1 MIRQSLTLALASL
14 ALGACMP
21 EPLPP
26 APPPPRAPNTGDTPA
41 PDTMR
46 WLYGSGEAAAA
57 SIQAWRQLTDYAL
70 TTAAAHPR
78 QSVRMGLP
86 DSHAPA
92 GAGTVGLVPC
102 DNKPPAVVF
111 DMDETAVLNS
121 GYEYWQALS
130 EKGYDADDWRR
141 WANDGAPY
149 VTPVP
154 GAVEGVRR
162 LREAGIAVVFNTN
175 RSTENVAG
183 TIAAIKAAGLGTAV
197 HGETLFLKGDDAMG
211 SRKDGR
217 RATIASRY
225 CVIALAGDNLGDFA
239 DVFND
244 PALPP
249 LARRDMATEDRV
261 AQLWGA
267 GWFALPNPV
276 YGAWQKGSIDETFPP
291 ETRWMPNNQPDRS
304 LDIMNEGK

>member
-1 MIRQSLTLALASL
+1 MIQRSLTLALILL
-14 ALGACMP
+14 ALGACTQERPGMT
-21 EPLPP
+21 
-26 APPPPRAPNTGDTPA
+26 PPPPNAGEGPA

-46 WLYGSGEAAAA
+46 WLYASGEAAAV
-57 SIQAWRQLTDYAL
+57 SIQAWRQLTDYAIA
-70 TTAAAHPR
+70 TAAAHPA

-86 DSHAPA
+86 NPTMHDGP
-92 GAGTVGLVPC
+92 GEVGLVPC
-102 DNKPPAVVF
+102 SGKPPAVVF

-121 GYEYWQALS
+121 GYEYWQALA
-130 EKGYDADDWRR
+130 KGDQANHWGR

-149 VTPVP
+149 VQPVP
-154 GAVEGVRR
+154 GAVDGIRR

-175 RSTENVAG
+175 RSNESVAG
-183 TIAAIKAAGLGTAV
+183 AIAAIKAAGLGTAV
-197 HGETLFLKGDDAMG
+197 HGDTLFLKGDDAMG

-217 RATIASRY
+217 RATIANRY

-244 PALPP
+244 PTLPP
-249 LARRDMATEDRV
+249 LTRRDMATEDRV

-276 YGAWQKGSIDETFPP
+276 YGAWQKGSIDEIFPP
-291 ETRWMPNNQPDRS
+291 ETRWTPDGQPDRS